1 MPYNVCS
8 SMTFAIYAN
17 FIIYL
22 FAAVNYVVAYN
33 FKSLTPDRKVQLR
46 KAPAPGYIYY
56 LENQHSICLED

>member
-1 MPYNVCS
+1 
-8 SMTFAIYAN
+8 MTFAFYAN

-46 KAPAPGYIYY
+46 KARAPGYIYY